1 MCPNCRAFI
10 TVDDKVCPYC
20 DLKLGPRAIER
31 RSPPDILGGLIPHAR
46 FTTMMI
52 LLLNTGLYLAMILRS
67 SKSGEFGMDLDGNT
81 LYEFG
86 AKFGPAIFAG
96 QWWRLITAG
105 FLHGGLLHILMNSW
119 ALFDLGVQVE
129 ESYGTSRY
137 LVLYFVTTITGFFGS
152 MLWAPGT
159 LSIGASAAI
168 FGLIG
173 AMIAFGVRDRSAW
186 GAQVRAVYSRW
197 ALYGLLFGVLSLL
210 GIGINIDNAAHIG
223 GLAGG
228 FGFGFLAGRPGYSL
242 AIERLWQV
250 AAGICIL
257 LTAYAFA
264 QVFLRLLADRG
275 V

>member
-20 DLKLGPRAIER
+20 DLKLGPPAIER

-52 LLLNTGLYLAMILRS
+52 LLLNTGLYLAMLLRS
-67 SKSGEFGMDLDGNT
+67 SKGSEFNMDLDGRT

-86 AKFGPAIFAG
+86 AKFGPAIYAG

-105 FLHGGLLHILMNSW
+105 FLHGGILHILMNSW

-129 ESYGTSRY
+129 ETYGTSRY
-137 LVLYFVTTITGFFGS
+137 LVLYFATNITGFFAS

-173 AMIAFGVRDRSAW
+173 AMIALGLRDRSAW

-197 ALYGLLFGVLSLL
+197 AMYGLLFGLLSIF
-210 GIGINIDNAAHIG
+210 GIGINIDNAAHMG

-228 FGFGFLAGRPGYSL
+228 FALGFVAGRPGYSL
-242 AIERLWQV
+242 AIERIWQV
-250 AAGICIL
+250 AAAICIIF
-257 LTAYAFA
+257 TAYAFG

-275 V
+275 I